1 MTPGEQIERSAAL
14 RAQADALDAL
24 AELGAKNLAAKQAYA
39 QDMTPENKAAKRAA
53 AEELN
58 AVRAQAR
65 GGQGTMITGDAFAG
79 QGG

>member
-24 AELGAKNLAAKQAYA
+24 AELEAKNLAAKL
-39 QDMTPENKAAKRAA
+39 AA

-58 AVRAQAR
+58 AVRSQSR
-65 GGQGTMITGDAFAG
+65 GGQGTTITGDASVG
-79 QGG
+79 QGE

>member
-24 AELGAKNLAAKQAYA
+24 AELEAKNLAAKLAYA
-39 QDMTPENKAAKRAA
+39 ENMTPENKAAKLAA

-58 AVRAQAR
+58 AVRSQSR
-65 GGQGTMITGDAFAG
+65 GGQGTTITGDASVG
-79 QGG
+79 QGE

>member
-24 AELGAKNLAAKQAYA
+24 AELEAKNLAAKQAYA
-39 QDMTPENKAAKRAA
+39 EDKTPENKAAKLAA

-58 AVRAQAR
+58 SVRAKSR
-65 GGQGTMITGDAFAG
+65 GGSGTMITGDAFVE
-79 QGG
+79 QGD